1 MNPFLAKP
9 LRKVQPGAAPLKNSS
24 QEHRPSRYLNPNMTK
39 KPTDRR
45 VLDPQRMKNPSPKQN
60 QKNNNI
66 NLVSFNKLLKE
77 NTPAEPNKD
86 KEPKKEQKKEQK
98 KELKTEEKKE
108 QKKELKTEEK
118 KENIENIEN
127 NSNNNKQNLII
138 DNNIKINIPNSTD
151 KLIFNNNDEIL
162 EYIRNQIKDGKIKN
176 IHQQLEIKKSDFT
189 GFILSKKKEGF
200 TIYEIE
206 IEEDID
212 KINDSLKK
220 QKVEIKNKPVEIVFS
235 SSKKE
240 NITKKDE
247 LKKDNEFK
255 NKKNDNLIQA
265 MKNKTMEREIINIK
279 KDKINDEIKNLQN
292 KEKRNAENENDYI
305 RKELERKA
313 IKQTVKPN
321 PQGEPKKMESAGVK
335 FKGKEEDEKS
345 NPTDNANEKLDSQNS
360 IEENQRRATRAL
372 ARFKKAYSKQ
382 NKDEDNKETGN
393 KIQSLA
399 AILQEHIMKPL
410 AEMAQ
415 EGTMRPRGG
424 SVECRGIKTKG
435 VVELLENVPVVKK
448 NVKKPKNINFE

>member
-1 MNPFLAKP
+1 MDVF
-9 LRKVQPGAAPLKNSS
+9 
-24 QEHRPSRYLNPNMTK
+24 K
-39 KPTDRR
+39 KITQDTCDRR
-45 VLDPQRMKNPSPKQN
+45 HFVDRSLSYYQN
-60 QKNNNI
+60 MYKI
-66 NLVSFNKLLKE
+66 FG
-77 NTPAEPNKD
+77 D
-86 KEPKKEQKKEQK
+86 K
-98 KELKTEEKKE
+98 LKTLVCK
-108 QKKELKTEEK
+108 LDL
-118 KENIENIEN
+118 
-127 NSNNNKQNLII
+127 NL
-138 DNNIKINIPNSTD
+138 
-151 KLIFNNNDEIL
+151 
-162 EYIRNQIKDGKIKN
+162 YI
-176 IHQQLEIKKSDFT
+176 
-189 GFILSKKKEGF
+189 
-200 TIYEIE
+200 
-206 IEEDID
+206 
-212 KINDSLKK
+212 
-220 QKVEIKNKPVEIVFS
+220 
-235 SSKKE
+235 
-240 NITKKDE
+240 DE
-247 LKKDNEFK
+247 LKSE
-255 NKKNDNLIQA
+255 
-265 MKNKTMEREIINIK
+265 
-279 KDKINDEIKNLQN
+279 
-292 KEKRNAENENDYI
+292 

-448 NVKKPKNINFE
+448 MLKNLKISILSRHNYYIKIN